1 MAGRF
6 PLLGAELLA
15 SSTAP
20 GAAAEAAD
28 RLGVAELTQRPLHT
42 LSGGQLQRMYLARA
56 IGCVAAGAQ
65 VLLADEPT
73 AALDFD
79 GQEEAAD
86 VLTSLPVTLVVVT
99 HDRTLAERCDRVLEM
114 AAGLLAGGPV
124 NLATADLGT
133 LLQLVPVQRAGIA
146 LLLAAIGLP
155 VIGVVIVGLDIMP
168 VRFAMMHVALLGIA
182 LGLLTGLD
190 PMLCALVACALAGA
204 GVAPLART
212 PDGLSGAMGLLMSLA
227 IAAALLL
234 LAVTG
239 VNASGAF
246 ALLWGSILSVGTP
259 DLIVLGVLALAVP
272 GLFWW
277 RRREIGLLLYDRELA
292 QCSGV
297 PVRALTAALLVLVA
311 IAVAG
316 AIKLTG
322 ALLVDALTLLPAL
335 AARRL
340 GSSLKSITL
349 WAIGI
354 GVVVNLTGFVLAL
367 WLDWPPGPVL
377 VLTAG
382 AVVLAVH
389 FIPERRISSWRTP
402 ASVSLPS
409 SH

>member
-1 MAGRF
+1 M
-6 PLLGAELLA
+6 
-15 SSTAP
+15 
-20 GAAAEAAD
+20 
-28 RLGVAELTQRPLHT
+28 
-42 LSGGQLQRMYLARA
+42 
-56 IGCVAAGAQ
+56 
-65 VLLADEPT
+65 
-73 AALDFD
+73 
-79 GQEEAAD
+79 
-86 VLTSLPVTLVVVT
+86 
-99 HDRTLAERCDRVLEM
+99 
-114 AAGLLAGGPV
+114 
-124 NLATADLGT
+124 
-133 LLQLVPVQRAGIA
+133 PVQRAGIA

-155 VIGVVIVGLDIMP
+155 VIGVIIVGLDIMP

-182 LGLLTGLD
+182 VGLLTGLD
-190 PMLCALVACALAGA
+190 PMSCALVACALAGA

-227 IAAALLL
+227 IAAALLV
-234 LAVTG
+234 LAVSG

-246 ALLWGSILSVGTP
+246 ALLWGSILSVETT
-259 DLIVLGVLALAVP
+259 DLVVLGVLALVVP

-277 RRREIGLLLYDRELA
+277 RRRDVALLLYDRELA

-297 PVRALTAALLVLVA
+297 PVRGLTLVLLVLVA
-311 IAVAG
+311 VSVAG

-340 GSSLKSITL
+340 GTSLKSITL
-349 WAIGI
+349 WAVGIGI
-354 GVVVNLTGFVLAL
+354 AVNLAGFLIAL

-389 FIPERRISSWRTP
+389 LVPERRIGSWRAT

>member
-1 MAGRF
+1 MPVRR
-6 PLLGAELLA
+6 
-15 SSTAP
+15 
-20 GAAAEAAD
+20 AAA
-28 RLGVAELTQRPLHT
+28 
-42 LSGGQLQRMYLARA
+42 
-56 IGCVAAGAQ
+56 
-65 VLLADEPT
+65 
-73 AALDFD
+73 
-79 GQEEAAD
+79 
-86 VLTSLPVTLVVVT
+86 
-99 HDRTLAERCDRVLEM
+99 
-114 AAGLLAGGPV
+114 
-124 NLATADLGT
+124 
-133 LLQLVPVQRAGIA
+133 A
-146 LLLAAIGLP
+146 LLLAAVGLP

-182 LGLLTGLD
+182 TGLLTGLD

-234 LAVTG
+234 LSVSG

-246 ALLWGSILSVGTP
+246 ALLWGSILSVGTA
-259 DLIVLGVLALAVP
+259 DLIVLGLLAVTVP

-277 RRREIGLLLYDRELA
+277 KRRELALLLHDRELA

-297 PVRALTAALLVLVA
+297 PVGPLTLVLLVLVA
-311 IAVAG
+311 VAVAG

-340 GSSLKSITL
+340 GTSLKSITL
-349 WAIGI
+349 WAVGI
-354 GVVVNLTGFVLAL
+354 GVTVNLTGFLLAL

-382 AVVLAVH
+382 AVVLAVRLV
-389 FIPERRISSWRTP
+389 PERRTSSWRAP
-402 ASVSLPS
+402 ASASLPS